1 MARRHPVVPVRPPR
15 PPCGY
20 GARHAAATR
29 GLASFDIS
37 AQPISLSYL
46 VAFFSMVAIG
56 GPLLEEPGWTGFA
69 QLRMKRLHGPLVGGL
84 ILGSFWGCGT
94 CQGS

>member
-1 MARRHPVVPVRPPR
+1 VARRHPVVPVRLSR

-20 GARHAAATR
+20 GATLLRPGA
-29 GLASFDIS
+29 LASFDIS

-46 VAFFSMVAIG
+46 IAFVSMVAIG
-56 GPLLEEPGWTGFA
+56 GPLMEEPGWTGFA